1 MKDMSK
7 NTNKNGSLRSKV
19 FMGIGG
25 VLILLSA
32 ALLFYNV
39 RVDDTVEK
47 NTNTILESI
56 EKSQVWKDRELLSGN
71 VSGPSGGI
79 KNVIEI
85 DGYYYVGEIEI
96 PSISLKLPI
105 MEEYKYENLEIAPC
119 VFAGQPGQPG
129 FVIAGHN
136 YRRHFQPVKE
146 LPDGTRILFH
156 AADGREF
163 VYEVSTLETIG
174 PEEVE
179 KMISDEWD
187 MTLFTCTY
195 TGKQRAALRC
205 SLISEDSVYGEVY
218 Q

>member
-1 MKDMSK
+1 MMDMSEK
-7 NTNKNGSLRSKV
+7 PNKNGKLRSKML
-19 FMGIGG
+19 MGIGG
-25 VLILLSA
+25 FLIFLAA
-32 ALLFYNV
+32 ALLIYNA
-39 RVDDTVEK
+39 RVDDTVERK
-47 NTNTILESI
+47 TNTILEKM
-56 EKSQVWKDRELLSGN
+56 EKSQEWQERVILSGN
-71 VSGPSGGI
+71 VSGLTGGF

-105 MEEYKYENLEIAPC
+105 LKEYKYENLEIAPC

-156 AADGREF
+156 AADGREL